1 MLKTKVILG
10 STRQGRFGDQPAK
23 WILEKA
29 KTKGLD
35 VELLDL
41 RDYPLPF
48 FDEPVTPSA
57 KKEPY
62 ANPVVAKWT
71 AKIAE
76 ADAFIIVTP
85 EYNHGTSAALKNAI
99 DYVNPE
105 WHKKAAGFVSYGTV
119 GGARAVEQLRQ
130 VFPEVQ
136 AMTVRVAVTMIAPW
150 ALPKNADGMTD
161 LSSFDGLADQMLD
174 QLTWWGEAL
183 KAAREKD
190 ASASA

>member
-1 MLKTKVILG
+1 MLKIKVILG
-10 STRQGRFGDQPAK
+10 STRQGRFGEQPAK

-48 FDEPVTPSA
+48 FDEAISPSA

-62 ANPVVAKWT
+62 ANSVVQKWT
-71 AKIAE
+71 AKLAE
-76 ADAFIIVTP
+76 ADGFIVVTP

-105 WHKKAAGFVSYGTV
+105 WHKKPVGFVAYGTV

-130 VFPEVQ
+130 VFPELQ
-136 AMTVRVAVTMIAPW
+136 AMTVRAAAMIVTPW
-150 ALPKNADGMTD
+150 MLPKNADGMTD
-161 LSSFDGLADQMLD
+161 LSSSDAQADMMLD

-183 KAAREKD
+183 KTAREKD
-190 ASASA
+190 AVIK